1 MRRLLTG
8 YAVSFNR
15 RHKRSGQLFQ
25 NRYKSIVC
33 QEDAY
38 LKELVRY
45 IHLNP
50 IRSGIVSGIEQLDP
64 YPYCGH
70 STLIG
75 KVIRPWQDAAYVLGA
90 FGTKVVNAKNAYLDF
105 MEEGIAKGR
114 REDLIGGG
122 LIRSIGGWAEVKK
135 MKRHEHV
142 MSDERI
148 LGDSTFVENLLS
160 QANESYERCYEMKK
174 RGVDTDQI
182 VKRVAKICD
191 MDPRKILSKGK
202 QPQKVKARSLFCYWA
217 VKVLG
222 LSKRELARRLEMSPP
237 AIGYCVERGEA
248 IADDNDYRLIE

>member
-15 RHKRSGQLFQ
+15 RHNRSGQLFQ

-33 QEDAY
+33 QEDTY

-50 IRSGIVSGIEQLDP
+50 IRTGVVSGIQELDP

-70 STLIG
+70 STLMG
-75 KVIRPWQDAAYVLGA
+75 KMERPWQDVAYVLGT
-90 FGTKVVNAKNAYLDF
+90 FGTTVGQAKNAYLNF
-105 MEEGIAKGR
+105 MEKGIAKGR
-114 REDLIGGG
+114 REDLTGGG
-122 LIRSIGGWAEVKK
+122 LIRSLGGWAEVNKLN
-135 MKRHEHV
+135 RQGHV

-148 LGDSTFVENLLS
+148 LGDSAFVENLLS
-160 QANESYERCYEMKK
+160 QTNESYERRYELK
-174 RGVDTDQI
+174 RLGVDADQI

-191 MDPRKILSKGK
+191 MDPREILSRGK

-217 VKVLG
+217 VKALS

-237 AIGYCVERGEA
+237 GIGYSVERGEA
-248 IADDNDYRLIE
+248 IAHENEYRLIE